1 MSTVQPIRDKETVAQ
16 MARDF
21 RMMSERNYLFFCM
34 GVYSGLRVS
43 DLVTLQ
49 VWMVRKQTHI
59 SLIEQKTKTTTKRPK
74 RKKFVIHPDIYDDL
88 QAYVKDMEDSD
99 YLFASRQRKTKTGE
113 RGKPINRATAYR
125 MLNKVAKRYGL
136 KEIGCH
142 TLRKTWGYQ
151 LLVSTDPR
159 EAAFVL
165 ALLMDMFNHSDPQYT
180 LRYLGL
186 TQDAMDD
193 AIRGLSYTKFT

>member
-1 MSTVQPIRDKETVAQ
+1 MSTVQPIRDMQTVAAIANDLRMQ
-16 MARDF
+16 SERDF
-21 RMMSERNYLFFCM
+21 LFFSL

-43 DLVTLQ
+43 DLLELQ
-49 VWMVRKQTHI
+49 AWMVRNQTHI
-59 SLIEQKTKTTTKRPK
+59 SLVEKKTKNTSKRTK
-74 RKKFVIHPDIYDDL
+74 RKKFIIHPDIYDDL
-88 QAYVKDMEDSD
+88 QAYVKDMEDNE
-99 YLFASRQRKTKTGE
+99 YLFVSRQKKTKTGE

-125 MLNKVAKRYGL
+125 LLNKVAKRYGL

-151 LLVSTDPR
+151 LLANAEPGQ
-159 EAAFVL
+159 AAYTL

-186 TQDAMDD
+186 TQDAMDA
-193 AIRGLSYTKFT
+193 AIRGLSYTKFG